1 MLLEEEEKV
10 GLRDKRIDSLLN
22 EGHVRQ
28 YEDIDVGLKMNSYT
42 VNGLSPGVTYLFQ
55 LCLRKEKY
63 VINISSATLTTKN
76 SGFEVEAGIETDW
89 ITILSVALILIGLT
103 ATCIIISIIRW
114 WRYHT
119 YLVRV
124 KAKSKLVKGGVNN
137 DTSSQREMIT
147 SPSDHS
153 SVAANNTA
161 SSCLPQSSFLQT
173 KAKMATSK
181 SVNSNTTEK
190 VNNKSTQDKEEKDL
204 FMDDPFEGIARIY
217 NTKYNMLKIKTL
229 LLHYLRLNKIL
240 FSCLG
245 IESVIGDQSHL
256 VEHEIASPTEDVH
269 LRESLVS
276 TATNR

>member
-1 MLLEEEEKV
+1 
-10 GLRDKRIDSLLN
+10 
-22 EGHVRQ
+22 
-28 YEDIDVGLKMNSYT
+28 
-42 VNGLSPGVTYLFQ
+42 
-55 LCLRKEKY
+55 
-63 VINISSATLTTKN
+63 
-76 SGFEVEAGIETDW
+76 
-89 ITILSVALILIGLT
+89 
-103 ATCIIISIIRW
+103 
-114 WRYHT
+114 
-119 YLVRV
+119 V
-124 KAKSKLVKGGVNN
+124 KAKSKLVKGGGNN

-190 VNNKSTQDKEEKDL
+190 VTNKSTQDKEEKDL
-204 FMDDPFEGIARIY
+204 FMADPFD
-217 NTKYNMLKIKTL
+217 
-229 LLHYLRLNKIL
+229 
-240 FSCLG
+240 G

-276 TATNR
+276 TTTNR